1 VTTRRVMVDPAA
13 PDPEVIAEA
22 AARLR
27 SGELVIFPT
36 ETVYGL
42 GACGLDAEALVEIY
56 RVKERPPEKGLIL
69 AVGAPEHVTAVARE
83 VGPLARMLM
92 ERFFPGPLTLVLPAR
107 DIVPAIVT
115 AGGDTVAV
123 RMPDHP
129 VALALVRAC
138 GAPVAAPSANRSG
151 EPPPRTAME
160 AVHSLCGRVALA
172 LDAGPC
178 PLGTPS
184 TILDLTVDPPRV
196 LREGAISAAE
206 LDVFLKTAHH
216 GDTETRRETF

>member
-1 VTTRRVMVDPAA
+1 MDREA
-13 PDPEVIAEA
+13 PDPRVIGEA
-22 AARLR
+22 AALLR
-27 SGELVIFPT
+27 AGGLVIFPT

-42 GACGLDAEALVEIY
+42 GACGLDAAALAEIY
-56 RVKERPPEKGLIL
+56 HVKGRPPEKGLIL
-69 AVGAPEHVTAVARE
+69 AVAAPEHVTEVARE
-83 VGPLARMLM
+83 VGPLARALM

-129 VALALVRAC
+129 VALALIRAC

-151 EPPPRTAME
+151 APPPRTAAE
-160 AVHSLCGRVALA
+160 AIESLNGAVKLA

-184 TILDLTVDPPRV
+184 TIIDLSTDPPRL
-196 LREGAISAAE
+196 LREGAIPVSE
-206 LDVFLKTAHH
+206 LEPFLRQR
-216 GDTETRRETF
+216 G

>member
-1 VTTRRVMVDPAA
+1 VTTRCIQVDREA
-13 PDPEVIAEA
+13 PDPHSIAEA
-22 AARLR
+22 AALLR
-27 SGELVIFPT
+27 GGGLVIFPT

-42 GACGLDAEALVEIY
+42 GACGLDAEALAGIY
-56 RVKERPPEKGLIL
+56 RVKGRPPEKGLIL
-69 AVGAPEHVTAVARE
+69 AVAAPEHVTEVARE
-83 VGPLARMLM
+83 VGPLARALM

-107 DIVPAIVT
+107 DVVPEIVT

-129 VALALVRAC
+129 VALALIRAV

-151 EPPPRTAME
+151 APPPRTAAE
-160 AVHSLCGRVALA
+160 AIESLGGRVELA

-184 TILDLTVDPPRV
+184 TILDLTADPPRV
-196 LREGAISAAE
+196 LREGAIPATE
-206 LDVFLKTAHH
+206 LLAFLGGQK
-216 GDTETRRETF
+216 G